1 MPTPVAL
8 YLQDAHPLREAM
20 EYVRYAEG
28 RGFEAGWQADSRLVR
43 TKWWSGTTPVPA
55 TRGARR
61 RTPGIRACDV
71 TVAGEKVLAGGVATR
86 VDGGEVRAKGAEQAR
101 RLFARL

>member
-1 MPTPVAL
+1 VVVW
-8 YLQDAHPLREAM
+8 D
-20 EYVRYAEG
+20 YA
-28 RGFEAGWQADSRLVR
+28 
-43 TKWWSGTTPVPA
+43 GTGDPWRSA
-55 TRGARR
+55 Y
-61 RTPGIRACDV
+61 TPGIRACDV